1 MAISNTVVKKSM
13 LRYNQRRKSYFNAAR
28 GQVNSMAYEKLLNE
42 IYAAVSLKYLWKEY
56 RPFFVKNES
65 PDWVNEAMDFGLEVS
80 QALLPDD
87 GQEESFIERYLGC
100 LKEELPPQAI
110 EKYGDRLN
118 FYNGRFWAILP
129 DKAIQQDYLSK
140 AKYRFDRKLEKL
152 NTNYV
157 HKHYNGL
164 YLFLHPAENNNI
176 DAGALF
182 EYMRFTQENCSRRF
196 DWVFL
201 NCVKTIYVCNYI
213 DNSVE
218 PIILPKNAENFLNT
232 EAEYLR
238 YCHDWEDGRAL
249 D

>member
-1 MAISNTVVKKSM
+1 MNRV
-13 LRYNQRRKSYFNAAR
+13 
-28 GQVNSMAYEKLLNE
+28 AYEKLLNE

-56 RPFFVKNES
+56 QPYFIKSES
-65 PDWVNEAMDFGLEVS
+65 PDWINDTMDFGLEVS

-87 GQEESFIERYLGC
+87 GQEERFIEQYLGC
-100 LKEELPPQAI
+100 RKEELPPQAF

-129 DKAIQQDYLSK
+129 DRTVHQDYLFK

-152 NTNYV
+152 NTTYMQRQF
-157 HKHYNGL
+157 NGL
-164 YLFLHPAENNNI
+164 YLFLHPTDENDI

-182 EYMRFTQENCSRRF
+182 EYMRLTQETREKCF

-201 NCVKTIYVCNYI
+201 NCVKTIYVCNYKNNTI
-213 DNSVE
+213 E
-218 PIILPKNAENFLNT
+218 PIRLPKNAESFLNT

-238 YCHDWEDGRAL
+238 YCHDWENGMAL
-249 D
+249 DL

>member
-1 MAISNTVVKKSM
+1 MV
-13 LRYNQRRKSYFNAAR
+13 
-28 GQVNSMAYEKLLNE
+28 AYEKLLNE

-56 RPFFVKNES
+56 QPYFIKSES
-65 PDWVNEAMDFGLEVS
+65 PDWINDTMDFGLEVS

-87 GQEESFIERYLGC
+87 GQEERFIEQYLGC
-100 LKEELPPQAI
+100 RKEELPPQAF

-129 DKAIQQDYLSK
+129 DRTVHQDYLFK

-152 NTNYV
+152 NTTYMQR
-157 HKHYNGL
+157 KFNGL
-164 YLFLHPAENNNI
+164 YLFLHPTDENDI

-182 EYMRFTQENCSRRF
+182 EYMRLTQETREKCF

-201 NCVKTIYVCNYI
+201 NCVKTIYVCNYKNNTI
-213 DNSVE
+213 E
-218 PIILPKNAENFLNT
+218 PIRLPKNAESFLNT

-238 YCHDWEDGRAL
+238 YCHDWENGMAL
-249 D
+249 DL